1 MKRKM
6 WAYIRVS
13 TDNQDLANQKLLIL
27 DWANSRGL
35 KVDNWLEIAI
45 SSRKSTKDRKID
57 ELLANLQTGDTLIVS
72 ELSRLGRSTG
82 EVINL
87 VNELASRQI
96 NLVVVKQGLEL
107 KAGNGQDIATK
118 VMVTIFSLLAE
129 LERDLIS
136 ERTKMGLARARA
148 QGKKLGR
155 PRGSIGKSKLDGKE
169 EIIKDLLDKGVNKTN
184 IAKILG
190 CGWLTLDRFI
200 RSRKLLEKKAT
211 PRL

>member
-1 MKRKM
+1 MKV
-6 WAYIRVS
+6 WAYLRVS
-13 TDNQDLANQKLLIL
+13 TDKQDLDSQRLAIL
-27 DWANSRGL
+27 DWTNNHNL
-35 KVDNWLEIAI
+35 KVDHWLELEV
-45 SSRKSTKDRKID
+45 SSRKSQKERKID
-57 ELLANLQTGDTLIVS
+57 KLLSNLNEGDYLIVS

-87 VNELASRQI
+87 VNELVANKI

-136 ERTKMGLARARA
+136 ERTKMGLARAKA

-155 PRGSIGKSKLDGKE
+155 PKGSIGKSKLEGKE
-169 EIIKDLLDKGVNKTN
+169 DLIKDLLTKGVTKAN
-184 IAKILG
+184 IAKICG
-190 CGWLTLDRFI
+190 CSWVTLDNFI
-200 RSRKLLEKKAT
+200 KTRKII
-211 PRL
+211 

>member
-1 MKRKM
+1 MSSNNQT
-6 WAYIRVS
+6 WAYLRVS

-57 ELLANLQTGDTLIVS
+57 ELLLNMQPGDTLIVS
-72 ELSRLGRSTG
+72 ELSRLGRSTA

-87 VNELASRQI
+87 VNELTSRQI

-184 IAKILG
+184 IARILN
-190 CGWLTLDRFI
+190 CS
-200 RSRKLLEKKAT
+200 RSCLINFTKSRGL
-211 PRL
+211 